1 MEKVEDRFFH
11 SPISRV
17 RAVFR
22 MISITGFLPE
32 GQSLIFA
39 VLAFESDEAAF
50 CRTSFVFRCC
60 SAGPLN
66 WGRVPSGGRRP
77 DLSFAGVW
85 KENQGNIGRKVVL
98 RFKRKGVRIVRG
110 GSVDFCFMEGNH
122 FFLPDRG
129 TRFANPRVG
138 DLPVLFRKEIQ
149 FFGCKIFCFL
159 SPFYFQIRI
168 KVVSY
173 KCSV

>member
-1 MEKVEDRFFH
+1 
-11 SPISRV
+11 
-17 RAVFR
+17 
-22 MISITGFLPE
+22 
-32 GQSLIFA
+32 LIFA

-77 DLSFAGVW
+77 DLSFVGVW

-98 RFKRKGVRIVRG
+98 QFKRKGVRIVRG
-110 GSVDFCFMEGNH
+110 GSVDFCLWKEITSSS
-122 FFLPDRG
+122 LTRG
-129 TRFANPRVG
+129 TRFANPRVR

-149 FFGCKIFCFL
+149 FFGCKNFCFL

>member
-1 MEKVEDRFFH
+1 MYEPVEVFGLKGDGKSGRSVFH

-122 FFLPDRG
+122 FFLPDPRDEVCKSESG
-129 TRFANPRVG
+129 GFAGAIPQG
-138 DLPVLFRKEIQ
+138 DS
-149 FFGCKIFCFL
+149 IFWM
-159 SPFYFQIRI
+159 
-168 KVVSY
+168 
-173 KCSV
+173 